1 MNAAVETLKLSSTS
15 AEYTAQPDD
24 RPKANRDTFA
34 WDPATFA
41 GEQIS
46 SLVRRVFFPGWPA
59 PHNQVVFAA
68 VEALHDIT
76 NICQRIGETLCQQ
89 VAGTVC
95 VLDVDGTYYT
105 QGNSA
110 NAHQQVSVETP
121 KRLKDLAIHVANNLW
136 LLRSSDFS
144 VRSAQGYSGSLVRE
158 RLSDLRREFDYTVI
172 HAPAIGASTETASLG
187 HWADGVVLVIN
198 AQRTRRIAAQHAR
211 DVLQAADA
219 RLIGVVLAQR
229 EFPIPQ
235 GLYRRL

>member
-1 MNAAVETLKLSSTS
+1 MNAVVETLRLSSTGT
-15 AEYTAQPDD
+15 EFPAQPDD
-24 RPKANRDTFA
+24 VQKANRDKFA
-34 WDPATFA
+34 WDPARFA

-59 PHNQVVFAA
+59 PHNHVVFAA
-68 VEALHDIT
+68 VEAEHDIT
-76 NICQRIGETLCQQ
+76 GICQSIGETLCEQ
-89 VAGTVC
+89 VPGNIC
-95 VLDVDGTYYT
+95 VVEVECKYHTPRD
-105 QGNSA
+105 SS
-110 NAHQQVSVETP
+110 NARQHASVETP
-121 KRLKDLAIHVANNLW
+121 KRLKDRATRLANNLW

-144 VRSAQGYSGSLVRE
+144 LSCAQGYSHSSFRE
-158 RLSDLRREFDYTVI
+158 RLSDLRREFDCTVI

-219 RLIGVVLAQR
+219 RLIGVVLSQR